1 VIGAVSR
8 HKKASELIQTAA
20 AILRGHDPMTVR
32 QVYYQLVSRQ
42 VIENSRWSHPSVPKA
57 LVTTRRDEAVIVLIR
72 RAHPGD
78 LVH

>member
-1 VIGAVSR
+1 MGG
-8 HKKASELIQTAA
+8 KKTSKLIETAA
-20 AILRGHDPMTVR
+20 EILRRYHPTTVR

-72 RAHPGD
+72 RAQPGD